1 MNQQFTILENV
12 ADKEVLEKLEALDQS
27 VKSLQKANSINTRKL
42 TELDAKLSRI
52 VRILERREAVR
63 NSGGF

>member
-1 MNQQFTILENV
+1 MNQQLTILENV

-27 VKSLQKANSINTRKL
+27 VKSLQNANSINTRKL